1 MTATDVSGG
10 TPRATLRRKLDEYG
24 FFALAFGSMIGVG
37 WVTALGSW
45 LTQAGPVGAMVAFT
59 VGGLVM
65 LAIGL
70 CYAEVTPMLPVAGG
84 EVAYA
89 YKAFGTSKAFLV
101 GWFLAFGYISVS
113 AFEAISV
120 GRVLSFMFPA
130 IDMGLLYRID
140 GDPVYLSHLILAFA
154 FTGLITWINYVGV
167 ERAAAFQKWLIAGFI
182 AITLVFIG
190 VALAAGSLAN
200 LRPLFGASRD
210 IPAAAGILA
219 VFVTVPFW
227 FVGFDTIPQGAEEAN
242 VTVPARRLGTLI
254 LGSIVAASLFYVVL
268 VLAVSMT
275 GPWQRIVDADLP
287 TARAFEYAFASPLL
301 VYLVLTA
308 ALIGLLTSWNGFFLA
323 GSRVLFSLGRGR
335 IIWDRLGTSHE
346 RYGTPHVAVLFVGI
360 VTVTTPMLGRDA
372 LLAFVNVGSFCIGVA
387 FLGVALTVIRLRKRF
402 PEYPRPYRLPG
413 GSAIP
418 SVAVGGAVFILA
430 VMIVP
435 GSPAALSWPRE
446 ALILAGVTIMG
457 AGFWT
462 AAGAKRR
469 RVTESERAFLILE
482 GHAPTQNSETATA
495 RDQSQRAAANAAE

>member
-1 MTATDVSGG
+1 MTAAAMSSVA
-10 TPRATLRRKLDEYG
+10 RAPLRRKLDQYG

-45 LTQAGPVGAMVAFT
+45 LTQAGPLGAMLAFAA
-59 VGGLVM
+59 GGLVM

-120 GRVLSFMFPA
+120 GRVLSFMVPN
-130 IDMGLLYRID
+130 IDFGLLYRV
-140 GDPVYLSHLILAFA
+140 GGEPVYVSHLLLAFG
-154 FTGLITWINYVGV
+154 FTALITWINYVGV

-182 AITLVFIG
+182 AITLIFIG
-190 VALAAGSLAN
+190 VGITAGSFSN
-200 LRPLFGASRD
+200 LRPLFGASATV
-210 IPAAAGILA
+210 PAVGGMLA

-242 VTVPARRLGTLI
+242 VTVPARRLGLLI

-268 VLAVSMT
+268 VMAVSMT

-287 TARAFEYAFASPLL
+287 TARAFEYAFASPVF

-323 GSRVLFSLGRGR
+323 GSRVLFSLGRAR
-335 IIWDRLGTSHE
+335 IIWDRLGHTHS
-346 RYGTPHVAVLFVGI
+346 RYGTPHSAVLFVGV
-360 VTVTTPMLGRDA
+360 VTVAAPALGRDA
-372 LLAFVNVGSFCIGVA
+372 LLAFVDVGSFCIGVA
-387 FLGVALTVIRLRKRF
+387 FVGVALTVMQLRRQF
-402 PEYPRPYRLPG
+402 PDYPRPYRLPG
-413 GSAIP
+413 GRVVP
-418 SVAVGGAVFILA
+418 LVAVAGALFILA

-446 ALILAGVTIMG
+446 VLILAAVSALGT
-457 AGFWT
+457 GFWVVGGSKRQRISETDRAYLLLETHADAAAT
-462 AAGAKRR
+462 AAGAFNTTDRSR
-469 RVTESERAFLILE
+469 SV
-482 GHAPTQNSETATA
+482 P
-495 RDQSQRAAANAAE
+495 